1 MLTPADA
8 IAELDRALEE
18 TGQDVTI
25 RRYTAPTG
33 NPRPSTELPAR
44 GFVRPVDALAIKEF
58 VGNLATPYLEII
70 LSPTALA
77 PLLPLVRGDKI
88 VVDGKER
95 NIELPRHIRMAG
107 VLVRIKPL
115 VAG

>member
-8 IAELDRALEE
+8 IAELDRALVE
-18 TGQDVTI
+18 TGQDVI
-25 RRYTAPTG
+25 VRRYTSPTG
-33 NPRPSTELPAR
+33 NPRPSTELSVR

-58 VGNLATPYLEII
+58 VGNLATPYHEVI
-70 LSPTALA
+70 LSPTGLS
-77 PLLPLVRGDKI
+77 PLLPLLRGDKI
-88 VVDGKER
+88 VVDGRER
-95 NIELPRHIRMAG
+95 NLEMPRHIKMAG